1 MESSINNMVNRMAT
15 ILSGNNP
22 SIYLFG
28 SVVLDDFRLGWSDID
43 IICLAE
49 EVLSEEQ
56 AQVLVG
62 LRQTLSKEYP
72 ENVYYRLFEGG
83 ILSLS
88 AFLNKASDRAV
99 YWGTRGQRIT
109 DAYDLDP
116 FAKIEIKDSGRL
128 LFGRDFKD
136 KISYPTEN
144 EIKSAVENHYQVIRR
159 YARKTNRSVTSAG
172 WLFDIARCL
181 YTLRTGAIIAKTD
194 AGEWAIG
201 ENLVPDTKIMK
212 RAVEIRK
219 NPNYYKTDED
229 TLNWLA
235 TLGPYIQRFADVLEN
250 QLFDK

>member
-56 AQVLVG
+56 AQV
-62 LRQTLSKEYP
+62 
-72 ENVYYRLFEGG
+72 
-83 ILSLS
+83 
-88 AFLNKASDRAV
+88 
-99 YWGTRGQRIT
+99 
-109 DAYDLDP
+109 
-116 FAKIEIKDSGRL
+116 

-181 YTLRTGAIIAKTD
+181 YTLRTGAII
-194 AGEWAIG
+194 
-201 ENLVPDTKIMK
+201 
-212 RAVEIRK
+212 
-219 NPNYYKTDED
+219 
-229 TLNWLA
+229 
-235 TLGPYIQRFADVLEN
+235 
-250 QLFDK
+250 